1 MRYLLLCAVLAL
13 AWTGCG
19 SSGSDA
25 SPDVLQTRT
34 ITLPNGERLRAEVR
48 MQPIDLQRGMMFR
61 ESLPSGQGMLFI
73 HTKPG
78 PYSYWMYNVLI
89 PLDII
94 WMDSNRRVIEISPN
108 TPPCKTK
115 ASECPNYGGK
125 PQSQYV
131 LELGAG
137 EAARYGLRVGDTLG
151 F

>member
-1 MRYLLLCAVLAL
+1 MRYLLLCAALAL

-25 SPDVLQTRT
+25 NTDVLQTRT
-34 ITLPNGERLRAEVR
+34 ISLPNGGRIRAEVKI
-48 MQPIDLQRGMMFR
+48 QAIDMQRGMMFR
-61 ESLPSGQGMLFI
+61 ESLPAGQGMLFI
-73 HTKPG
+73 HRKPG
-78 PYSYWMYNVLI
+78 PYTYWMYNVLI
-89 PLDII
+89 PLDIV
-94 WMDSNRRVIEISPN
+94 WMDSNHRILEISHN

-131 LELGAG
+131 LEIGAG
-137 EAARYGLRVGDTLG
+137 EAARHGLKVGDTLS